1 MRYKLKDIF
10 DLQMGKTPSR
20 NNSEYWNTEDYK
32 WISIADLG
40 KTGKYISETKE
51 YLSESAVAESGIKI
65 IPANTVVMSF
75 KLSIGK
81 TAITAEDM
89 YSNEAIMAF
98 HDRHVIDILP
108 EYIYYMFKYK
118 NWDEGSNKAVMGKT
132 LNKATLSEVEIDIC
146 SMEEQREIVNVL
158 DKMMAVLEGR
168 ETELALLDNLIKAR
182 FIEMFGNPRIN
193 PNKYP
198 TKLIKDTCI
207 VITGNTP
214 SRKVHEYYGDAI
226 EWIKT
231 DNIVSSLLYPTVA
244 SESLSDSGKAVGRA
258 VDAGAI
264 LMACIAG
271 SVASIGRVCITDREV
286 AFNQQ
291 INAIVPKEYDVRFLH
306 ALLQISKDYLVEDI
320 NMSLKGII
328 SKSKLEEKEFI
339 VPSMEE
345 QVGFADFVKQ
355 IDKSKVQKYNATIL
369 SHNIYVFETR
379 RRFICKPTLII

>member
-1 MRYKLKDIF
+1 
-10 DLQMGKTPSR
+10 MGKTPSR

-51 YLSESAVAESGIKI
+51 YLSESAVTESGIKI

-182 FIEMFGNPRIN
+182 FVEMFGNPRIN

-355 IDKSKVQKYNATIL
+355 IDKSKVAIQAALDKTQLLFDSLMQKY
-369 SHNIYVFETR
+369 FG
-379 RRFICKPTLII
+379 

>member
-1 MRYKLKDIF
+1 MRVKLSDITHYSKGSQINREDLIDNGEYIYLNGGINPSGRWTASNVDANTITISEGGNSSGYINYITEPFWCGAHCYYLF
-10 DLQMGKTPSR
+10 DGPK
-20 NNSEYWNTEDYK
+20 NTKYLYYALKSQQERLFAIRSGACMPNIK
-32 WISIADLG
+32 KADLG
-40 KTGKYISETKE
+40 KFEFEFDY
-51 YLSESAVAESGIKI
+51 
-65 IPANTVVMSF
+65 
-75 KLSIGK
+75 
-81 TAITAEDM
+81 
-89 YSNEAIMAF
+89 
-98 HDRHVIDILP
+98 
-108 EYIYYMFKYK
+108 
-118 NWDEGSNKAVMGKT
+118 DEKKQ
-132 LNKATLSEVEIDIC
+132 D
-146 SMEEQREIVNVL
+146 EIVSVL
-158 DKMMAVLEGR
+158 SSTENIINNRKKELEKLD
-168 ETELALLDNLIKAR
+168 ELIRAR
-182 FIEMFGNPRIN
+182 FVEMFGNPRIN

-328 SKSKLEEKEFI
+328 SKSKLGEKEFI

-355 IDKSKVQKYNATIL
+355 IDKSKVAIQAALDKTQLLFDSLMQKY
-369 SHNIYVFETR
+369 FG
-379 RRFICKPTLII
+379 

>member
-51 YLSESAVAESGIKI
+51 YLSESAVTESGIKI

-182 FIEMFGNPRIN
+182 FVEMFGNPRIN

-355 IDKSKVQKYNATIL
+355 IDKSKVAIQAALDKTQLLFDSLMQKY
-369 SHNIYVFETR
+369 FG
-379 RRFICKPTLII
+379 

>member
-1 MRYKLKDIF
+1 
-10 DLQMGKTPSR
+10 
-20 NNSEYWNTEDYK
+20 
-32 WISIADLG
+32 
-40 KTGKYISETKE
+40 
-51 YLSESAVAESGIKI
+51 
-65 IPANTVVMSF
+65 MSF

-355 IDKSKVQKYNATIL
+355 IDKSKFQKYNATIL

>member
-1 MRYKLKDIF
+1 MRVKLSDITHYSKGSQINREDLIDNGEYIYLNGGINPSGRWTASNVDANTITISEGGNSSGYINYITEPFWCGAHCYYLF
-10 DLQMGKTPSR
+10 DGPK
-20 NNSEYWNTEDYK
+20 NTKYLYYALKSQQERLFAIRSGACMPNIK
-32 WISIADLG
+32 KADLG
-40 KTGKYISETKE
+40 KFEFEFDY
-51 YLSESAVAESGIKI
+51 
-65 IPANTVVMSF
+65 
-75 KLSIGK
+75 
-81 TAITAEDM
+81 
-89 YSNEAIMAF
+89 
-98 HDRHVIDILP
+98 
-108 EYIYYMFKYK
+108 
-118 NWDEGSNKAVMGKT
+118 DEKKQ
-132 LNKATLSEVEIDIC
+132 D
-146 SMEEQREIVNVL
+146 EIVSVL
-158 DKMMAVLEGR
+158 SSTENIINNRKKELEKLD
-168 ETELALLDNLIKAR
+168 ELIRAR
-182 FIEMFGNPRIN
+182 FVEMFGNPRIN

-355 IDKSKVQKYNATIL
+355 IDKSKFQKYNAIIL
-369 SHNIYVFETR
+369 SYNINVFETR